1 MQTLAGALLPF
12 LATAGLVVLA
22 GTVLAR
28 AGDVIAARTKLS
40 GVWVGSVFLAV
51 ATSLPEL
58 TTDVAAVRMGALDLA
73 AGDLFGSS
81 LANMLILAILNLV
94 PGGLE
99 LFRKAALEH
108 ALYAALA
115 IVLTAVAAITVLVR
129 PAATLLGMG
138 PGTLSIAAIYLV
150 GSRALYRRGA
160 LAREATEAA
169 EMRGIALPSAGRE
182 GHRRIEPAMSLKRA
196 VAEFLIATIVIFL
209 AAPRFAEA
217 AQDLAE
223 VTGLGSTFVGT
234 WLVGFS
240 TSLPE
245 LVTGLAAVR
254 LGAFDL
260 AVGNL
265 FGSNAFNM
273 TVFVV
278 LDIAYPQGAMLSVV
292 STLHAISALAAIVL
306 MALGVAALVYRAQ
319 GRLALLEPSSGSI
332 ILGYVFAIWLVLRGG
347 A

>member
-1 MQTLAGALLPF
+1 MRPIAGVLLPF
-12 LATAGLVVLA
+12 LVSAVFVVLA

-28 AGDVIAARTKLS
+28 AGDVIAARTKLG

-58 TTDVAAVRMGALDLA
+58 TTDVAAVKIGALDLA

-115 IVLTAVAAITVLVR
+115 IIVTAVAAITILAK
-129 PAATLLGMG
+129 PATTWLGIG
-138 PGTLSIAAIYLV
+138 PGALLIAAIYLA
-150 GSRALYRRGA
+150 GWRALYRRGA
-160 LAREATEAA
+160 LAREAAQAA
-169 EMRGIALPSAGRE
+169 EMRGVPASGEVGR
-182 GHRRIEPAMSLKRA
+182 HSIRPAMSLLRA
-196 VAEFLIATIVIFL
+196 IAEFLAATVVIL
-209 AAPRFAEA
+209 VAAPRFAEA
-217 AQDLAE
+217 AENLAE
-223 VTGLGSTFVGT
+223 ITGLGSTFIGT

-273 TVFVV
+273 TVFAV
-278 LDIAYPQGAMLSVV
+278 LDAVYPQGAILSAV
-292 STLHAISALAAIVL
+292 STMHVVSALAAIVL

-319 GRLALLEPSSGSI
+319 GRWALLEPSSGLI
-332 ILGYVFAIWLVLRGG
+332 ILGYFFGLWLILQG
-347 A
+347 AA